1 MNNFFNLF
9 KKKENITEEK
19 NSTEKQKLVN
29 SLMDVSII
37 YDPQFIFYNLL
48 VISLE
53 RIFSR
58 YKTINNLSWNINV
71 EHNKSNTRKEYDVK
85 INVESDIKLYN
96 QDANI
101 YYDFRDEERELSF
114 QLYLWSS
121 NEKSKRSEL
130 LIDSLYI
137 NRCEKRI
144 ISNIKDILKNYTLTR
159 DNKYEIYKTWLTR
172 YINKNY
178 SSKKQ
183 KYIPLIDKFIEN
195 NCKKDINI
203 PDVVLDNWI
212 YKDVETPFL
221 TASCNLI
228 IQKRNDYLLY
238 KKNNTTEK
246 RKEVLTCLIDFLVNI
261 KNKDDNAKNIKYDV
275 ILECDNDEIS
285 RYILKKDKEI
295 LFYTEYFKYHGVQ
308 SYYDR
313 KWRIN
318 SNNLVNDFVESFGS
332 DYKDYSK
339 IKKIN
344 EEKDNLEAMLKSDIK
359 KENVK
364 KRRI

>member
-9 KKKENITEEK
+9 KNKENATQK
-19 NSTEKQKLVN
+19 NDLVEKQKLID
-29 SLMDVSII
+29 SSMDVSII
-37 YDPQFIFYNLL
+37 YDPEFIFYNLL
-48 VISLE
+48 IISLE
-53 RIFSR
+53 RIYSR
-58 YKTINNLSWNINV
+58 YKTINILSWNINF

-96 QDANI
+96 QDGNI

-121 NEKSKRSEL
+121 NEKSKRFEL

-159 DNKYEIYKTWLTR
+159 DDKYEIYKTWLTR

-203 PDVVLDNWI
+203 TDVVLDNWI

-238 KKNNTTEK
+238 KRNNTTQK
-246 RKEVLTCLIDFLVNI
+246 RKEVLISLINFLVNI
-261 KNKDDNAKNIKYDV
+261 KNNQSKSKNIKYDV
-275 ILECDNDEIS
+275 ILECDNNEIS
-285 RYILKKDKEI
+285 RYLLKQGKDI
-295 LFYTEYFKYHGVQ
+295 LFCTEYFQYYGIQ
-308 SYYDR
+308 SYHDR

-339 IKKIN
+339 IKQIN
-344 EEKDNLEAMLKSDIK
+344 EEKDNLEAMLKSDLK

-364 KRRI
+364 KRRM

>member
-19 NSTEKQKLVN
+19 TLIEKQKIVN

-37 YDPQFIFYNLL
+37 YDPEFIFYNLL

-58 YKTINNLSWNINV
+58 YKTINNLSWNIDI
-71 EHNKSNTRKEYDVK
+71 ERDKSNTRKEYDVK
-85 INVESDIKLYN
+85 INVESDINLYN
-96 QDANI
+96 SNV

-114 QLYLWSS
+114 ELYLWSL
-121 NEKSKRSEL
+121 NEKGKRSEL
-130 LIDSLYI
+130 LIDSLYRKNCSKKI
-137 NRCEKRI
+137 L
-144 ISNIKDILKNYTLTR
+144 SNIKSVLNNYTITR
-159 DNKYEIYKTWLTR
+159 DNRYKIYTDWLSS
-172 YINKNY
+172 YIEKNY
-178 SSKKQ
+178 PYKKE
-183 KYIPLIDKFIEN
+183 KYLPLIKNFIEN
-195 NCKKDINI
+195 GCKKDIDI
-203 PDVVLDNWI
+203 PGLILDNWI
-212 YKDVETPFL
+212 YKDVQHPFL

-228 IQKRNDYLLY
+228 VQKRNDYLLY
-238 KKNNTTEK
+238 KRNNTTQK
-246 RKEVLTCLIDFLVNI
+246 RKEALTCLIDFLVNI

-285 RYILKKDKEI
+285 RYILKQNKEI

-308 SYYDR
+308 SYHDR

-339 IKKIN
+339 IKQIN